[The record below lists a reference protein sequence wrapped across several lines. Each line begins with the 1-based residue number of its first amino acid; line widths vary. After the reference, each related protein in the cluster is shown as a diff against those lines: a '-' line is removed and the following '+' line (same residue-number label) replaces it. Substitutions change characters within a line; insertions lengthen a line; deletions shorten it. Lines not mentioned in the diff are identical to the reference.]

1 MSKPTR
7 NKNLGQKAGKKRKS
21 LQRSRERSENGQN
34 RPDLPKNAEYMRSS
48 RQKRPGRKEFN
59 APNWLW
65 GHHAVKAA
73 LENLRRTH
81 HKLLLTPK
89 MRDRL
94 PEALLKNISCDIIET
109 TPREIDSV
117 LPEGAVHQ
125 GAALKTAPLPAYDL
139 EDVADPAQ
147 GLLIVLDQITDPHNV
162 GAIFRLAAAF
172 NAKGV
177 IMQSRHAPPMSG
189 AVAKVAVGMI
199 ETVPHV
205 LVTNI
210 GNALLG
216 LQKRGW
222 RVTGLAGE
230 TDLELETALLQ
241 ADAEVLVMGAEGP
254 GLRKRVRD
262 CCDQLAK
269 IPMPGVETYGAES
282 LNVATAAGIALYEAA
297 RQLAGDK

>member
-7 NKNLGQKAGKKRKS
+7 NRNLAQKAGKRRKKSQSPDHRNDTASKRFTSAK
-21 LQRSRERSENGQN
+21 NTQN
-34 RPDLPKNAEYMRSS
+34 ARFMQGR
-48 RQKRPGRKEFN
+48 RQKNRDSG
-59 APNWLW
+59 AQNWLW

-73 LENLRRTH
+73 LQNPRRTH

-94 PEALLKNISCDIIET
+94 GVDVLAVPGCEIIEVH
-109 TPREIDSV
+109 PGEIDSV

-125 GAALKTAPLPAYDL
+125 GVALNTAPLPGFALD
-139 EDVADPAQ
+139 EVARPAK
-147 GLLIVLDQITDPHNV
+147 GLLVVLDQITDPHNV
-162 GAIFRLAAAF
+162 GAMFRLAAAF
-172 NAKGV
+172 GAKGV

-210 GNALLG
+210 GNALLE

-230 TDLELETALLQ
+230 TDLELEAALMQ
-241 ADAEVLVMGAEGP
+241 AQAEVLVLGAEGP

-269 IPMPGVETYGAES
+269 IPMPGSGTYGAES

-297 RQLAGDK
+297 RQLQKQA